1 MPGTP
6 GTAGSAAPQEV
17 DAMIAEDRAALAG
30 FKTTLDALDAKIAAS
45 LEALDH
51 RFAEWL

>member
-1 MPGTP
+1 
-6 GTAGSAAPQEV
+6 
-17 DAMIAEDRAALAG
+17 MIAEDRAALAG